1 MSQNNKSVSFWGLL
15 VLFFALGLWV
25 GIVMMQRRI
34 SHIRPALAR
43 PVVSGGQENKLGAVM
58 EFIENNYVDTINEEK
73 VTQVGLDAVLHSL
86 DPHSAYLP
94 AQDFEKAEEEI
105 QSNFQGIGVQFRM
118 IDDTVTVIMPISG
131 GPSEKAGVL
140 PGDRIIVAGNDT
152 LSGKKMS
159 TDNVMKKLK
168 GPKGTRVR
176 LGLQRAQ
183 TEGLVWV
190 EVRRDVIPTYSVDA
204 AFVVEPGLG
213 YIKVS
218 RFAVNTA
225 KEFEK
230 AVRSLARQ
238 GVHTLMLDLRSNGG
252 GLLGAC
258 LDMADMFLKEGQGI
272 VYTEGRSR
280 RRTEVFA
287 TGKGRYQ
294 DMALIVLMDEW
305 SASASEIF
313 AGAIQDNDRGL
324 VVGRRSFGKGLV
336 QEQVALSDGSAL
348 RLTVARY
355 YTPSGR
361 CIQKP
366 YEGGYED
373 YEEDMMRRYLSGEM
387 TGEDTASHTDTVK
400 YYTRAGRVVYGG
412 GGIVPDVVVPYRTDS
427 LFVYTNKLSSAGH
440 TYDFSFNYA
449 NTHRAELKKRYP
461 DAGSFTRDF
470 VFDDALFEEFL
481 RYSESKGL
489 ERHPESL
496 AKYGED
502 VRLTLKAL
510 IGRNLYDD
518 AGFYPTYLQRDND
531 YLEALRVY
539 RNGGNLN

>member
-1 MSQNNKSVSFWGLL
+1 
-15 VLFFALGLWV
+15 
-25 GIVMMQRRI
+25 
-34 SHIRPALAR
+34 
-43 PVVSGGQENKLGAVM
+43 M
-58 EFIENNYVDTINEEK
+58 EVKRN
-73 VTQVGLDAVLHSL
+73 
-86 DPHSAYLP
+86 
-94 AQDFEKAEEEI
+94 
-105 QSNFQGIGVQFRM
+105 
-118 IDDTVTVIMPISG
+118 
-131 GPSEKAGVL
+131 
-140 PGDRIIVAGNDT
+140 
-152 LSGKKMS
+152 
-159 TDNVMKKLK
+159 
-168 GPKGTRVR
+168 
-176 LGLQRAQ
+176 
-183 TEGLVWV
+183 
-190 EVRRDVIPTYSVDA
+190 VIPTYSVDV

-225 KEFEK
+225 REFEK

-238 GVHTLMLDLRSNGG
+238 GVHTLMVDLRSNGG

-280 RRTEVFA
+280 RRTEVLA
-287 TGKGRYQ
+287 TGNGRYQ

-313 AGAIQDNDRGL
+313 AGAIQDNDRGV

-336 QEQVALSDGSAL
+336 QEQMALSDGSAL

-361 CIQKP
+361 CIQKS

-387 TGEDTASHTDTVK
+387 TGEDTSSHTDTVK
-400 YYTRAGRVVYGG
+400 YYTRGGRVVYGG
-412 GGIVPDVVVPYRTDS
+412 GGIQPDVAVPYRTDS
-427 LFVYTNKLSSAGH
+427 LFVYTNKLSSAGY

-449 NTHRAELKKRYP
+449 NTHRTELKKRYP
-461 DAGSFTRDF
+461 DAESFTQDF
-470 VFDDALFEEFL
+470 VFDDALFEDFL

-496 AKYGED
+496 AKYGDD

-531 YLEALRVY
+531 FLEALRVY
-539 RNGGNLN
+539 ENGGKLN

>member
-1 MSQNNKSVSFWGLL
+1 
-15 VLFFALGLWV
+15 
-25 GIVMMQRRI
+25 MMQRRL
-34 SHIRPALAR
+34 SMIRPALTR
-43 PVVSGGQENKLGAVM
+43 PSVPYAPGNKLGAVM

-140 PGDRIIVAGNDT
+140 PGDRIIVAGTDT

-168 GPKGTRVR
+168 GPKGTKVR

-190 EVRRDVIPTYSVDA
+190 EVKRNVIPTYSVDV

-225 KEFEK
+225 REFEK

-238 GVHTLMLDLRSNGG
+238 GVHTLMVDLRSNGG

-280 RRTEVFA
+280 RRTEVLA
-287 TGKGRYQ
+287 TGNGRYQ

-313 AGAIQDNDRGL
+313 AGAIQDNDRGV

-336 QEQVALSDGSAL
+336 QEQMALSDGSAL

-361 CIQKP
+361 CIQKS

-387 TGEDTASHTDTVK
+387 TGEDTSSHTDTVK
-400 YYTRAGRVVYGG
+400 YYTRGGRVVYGG
-412 GGIVPDVVVPYRTDS
+412 GGIQPDVAVPYRTDS
-427 LFVYTNKLSSAGH
+427 LFVYTNKLSSAGY

-449 NTHRAELKKRYP
+449 NTHRTELKKRYP
-461 DAGSFTRDF
+461 DAESFTQDF
-470 VFDDALFEEFL
+470 VFDDALFEDFL

-496 AKYGED
+496 AKYGDD

-531 YLEALRVY
+531 FLEALRVY
-539 RNGGNLN
+539 ENGGKSN

>member
-1 MSQNNKSVSFWGLL
+1 MTQRKL
-15 VLFFALGLWV
+15 AL
-25 GIVMMQRRI
+25 IK
-34 SHIRPALAR
+34 PALTRTSVPCAQ
-43 PVVSGGQENKLGAVM
+43 GNKLGVLM
-58 EFIENNYVDTINEEK
+58 EFIENNYVDTIDEER

-94 AQDFEKAEEEI
+94 VQDFEKAEEEI
-105 QSNFQGIGVQFRM
+105 QSTFQGIGVQFRM
-118 IDDTVTVIMPISG
+118 IDDTVRVIMPISG

-140 PGDRIIVAGNDT
+140 PGDRIIVAGTDT
-152 LSGKKMS
+152 LSGKRMS

-168 GPKGTRVR
+168 GPKGTKVR

-190 EVRRDVIPTYSVDA
+190 EVKRNVIPTYSVDV

-230 AVRSLARQ
+230 AVRSLSRQ
-238 GVHTLMLDLRSNGG
+238 GVKTLMVDLRSNGG

-280 RRTEVFA
+280 RRTEVLA
-287 TGKGRYQ
+287 TGNGRYQ

-313 AGAIQDNDRGL
+313 AGAIQDNDRGV

-336 QEQVALSDGSAL
+336 QEQTALSDGSAL

-361 CIQKP
+361 CIQKS
-366 YEGGYED
+366 YEGGYAD
-373 YEEDMMRRYLSGEM
+373 YEEEMMRRYLSGEM

-400 YYTRAGRVVYGG
+400 YYTRGGRVVYGG
-412 GGIVPDVVVPYRTDS
+412 GGIQPDIAVPYRTDS
-427 LFVYTNKLSSAGH
+427 LFVYTNKLSSAGY

-449 NTHRAELKKRYP
+449 NAHRAELKKRYP
-461 DAGSFTRDF
+461 DAESFTKGF
-470 VFDDALFEEFL
+470 VFDDALFEDFV

-489 ERHPESL
+489 ERHAESL
-496 AKYGED
+496 AKYGDD

-531 YLEALRVY
+531 FLEALRVY
-539 RNGGNLN
+539 ENGWKSN